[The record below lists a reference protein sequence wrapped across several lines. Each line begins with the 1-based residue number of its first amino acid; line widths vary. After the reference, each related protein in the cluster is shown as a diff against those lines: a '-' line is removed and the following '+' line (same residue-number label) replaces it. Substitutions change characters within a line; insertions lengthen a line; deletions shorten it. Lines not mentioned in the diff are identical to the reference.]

1 MSLLVTRNLTKHFG
15 GLAAVQGLDLDID
28 SGQIVGLI
36 GPNGAGKT
44 TVFNMIS
51 GFLSSTKGQ
60 ILFKG
65 SDITGLQPNR
75 IAGKGLV
82 RTFQLTTLFMDLS
95 VLQNVLIG
103 CHRQTRIGL
112 WQDLF
117 RTGSALNRERV
128 VEGKALA
135 AIGFAG
141 LSEFKNELAGNLP
154 HGYQRSLSLAI
165 ALAAE
170 PEMLLLDEPVTGMN
184 AHETTVF
191 MGRLEILK
199 GKGVT
204 ILLIEH
210 NMLAAM
216 SYCDRIVVLNY
227 GQKIAEGTPAEIR
240 QNEEV
245 IKAYLGSGEVY

>member
-1 MSLLVTRNLTKHFG
+1 MSLLATRGLTKHFG

-28 SGQIVGLI
+28 SGQMVGLI

-51 GFLSSTKGQ
+51 GFLSPSKGQ

-65 SDITGLQPNR
+65 MDITGLQPSR
-75 IAGKGLV
+75 IAEKGLV
-82 RTFQLTTLFMDLS
+82 RTFQLTTLFMDLT

-103 CHRQTRIGL
+103 CHRQARIGL

-117 RTGSALNRERV
+117 RTTSVLKRERA

-135 AIGFAG
+135 ALEFTG
-141 LSEFKNELAGNLP
+141 LSEFKNELAGNMP
-154 HGYQRSLSLAI
+154 HGRQRSLSLAI
-165 ALAAE
+165 ALATE

-184 AHETTVF
+184 ANETTAF
-191 MGRLEILK
+191 MGRLESLK
-199 GKGVT
+199 EKGIT

-216 SYCDRIVVLNY
+216 SYCDRMIVLNY
-227 GQKIAEGTPAEIR
+227 GQKIADGTPVEIR
-240 QNEEV
+240 HNEDV
-245 IKAYLGSGEVY
+245 IKAYLGSEEGY